1 MSERLIRS
9 LFEMVRI
16 ASESGEESEFLSH
29 LSGEFARSLGATC
42 RRDDYGNLIGSV
54 PGKHA
59 TASVPLLFA
68 MHGDTVKPGVGIEPV
83 LREGVV
89 SSAGQTILGADCK
102 AGIAEFQEAVLTAE
116 RHPPLEF
123 VVTREEETGFKGARN
138 LDYSLLHGTRGFLL
152 DMDSIDA
159 IVVGGPSHID
169 LDIDI
174 TGKAAHSGMEP
185 EKGISAIK
193 AAACAIVVANLGRI
207 DDSTTANVGTI
218 RGGSVRNAIPDR
230 VHIEAEV
237 RSLDHDTCVRVSDTM
252 ADVFRVAAAAQGAHA
267 EVTRELGYRAYS
279 IDRDTPLVDIATAA
293 LRHAGIEPRIARI
306 TGGLESAVYHEH
318 GINVLP
324 LGNGARAEHTVDEHI
339 YVEDME
345 RIVEVIRFLF
355 DRFSDRDLDDLAT
368 AAAQGSP

>member
-1 MSERLIRS
+1 MSERLIRN

-218 RGGSVRNAIPDR
+218 RGAASATPYPIGSTSRPR
-230 VHIEAEV
+230 
-237 RSLDHDTCVRVSDTM
+237 C
-252 ADVFRVAAAAQGAHA
+252 AASI
-267 EVTRELGYRAYS
+267 TTRAYAS
-279 IDRDTPLVDIATAA
+279 ATPWPTSSGL
-293 LRHAGIEPRIARI
+293 PRLPR
-306 TGGLESAVYHEH
+306 GLM
-318 GINVLP
+318 P
-324 LGNGARAEHTVDEHI
+324 R
-339 YVEDME
+339 
-345 RIVEVIRFLF
+345 
-355 DRFSDRDLDDLAT
+355 
-368 AAAQGSP
+368 